1 MTDGIKETSRLGA
14 FVVNFLITF
23 AASKKEIMLNKA
35 TLILL
40 LSLLFLPAGFSQAQ
54 VPADIFAYIQS
65 GSFGTGSVQ
74 IKQHNDITSMVNLH
88 VSLMRNLKGIK
99 GYRVCIYY
107 NSGQEARSAA
117 DQERARFISRYE
129 DVSSDKV
136 FESPFWKVYV
146 GDFRTRSEAL
156 KFQDRIRYDYPNAFI
171 RDNITVD
178 FPE

>member
-1 MTDGIKETSRLGA
+1 MSKKALYILALFLFLIPARNLKSQVSSDIFSRL
-14 FVVNFLITF
+14 
-23 AASKKEIMLNKA
+23 
-35 TLILL
+35 
-40 LSLLFLPAGFSQAQ
+40 QANT
-54 VPADIFAYIQS
+54 S
-65 GSFGTGSVQ
+65 GEGVVQ
-74 IKQHNDITSMVNLH
+74 IKQNSDITSLINLH

-107 NSGQEARSAA
+107 NSGQEARGRA
-117 DQERARFISRYE
+117 DQERAKFISRYE

-146 GDFRTRSEAL
+146 GNFRTKSEAW
-156 KFQDRIRYDYPNAFI
+156 KFLERIRVDYPNAFI